1 MIADYNQT
9 IFNVVRDV
17 AQQGAAL
24 QGIESQMKHQAGAM
38 QASNDL
44 LRTAQA
50 KFKQGLAERSTVL
63 AAELALSKQQDA
75 ELQLENQQLIAEVSL
90 IKALGGGYR
99 TDSTNADNTGAALT
113 QLSK

>member
-1 MIADYNQT
+1 
-9 IFNVVRDV
+9 V

-50 KFKQGLAERSTVL
+50 KFKQGLAERGTVL
-63 AAELALSKQQDA
+63 AAELALSKQRDT

-99 TDSTNADNTGAALT
+99 TDLTGTDAALT